1 MGRRKEKTVK
11 VTILI
16 FALFF
21 VQTFSYA
28 QTKILGLVKDE
39 NNSSLYSVSVILK
52 DSTNASILSY
62 TYSDNKG
69 NYTLKTGKLNLTF
82 SSLGFESKTIA
93 LEIDE
98 TKKEI
103 KIDAISNRTL
113 LFW

>member
-1 MGRRKEKTVK
+1 MGRRKEKAVK

-21 VQTFSYA
+21 IQNFSYA
-28 QTKILGLVKDE
+28 QTKISGLVTDG
-39 NNSSLYSVSVILK
+39 NNAPLYSASVILK
-52 DSTNASILSY
+52 NGTNASILSY

-93 LEIDE
+93 LEIDV